1 MLLNDNK
8 LEFDKVVSKIGF
20 PITFEDYRS
29 TYKYDANI
37 DKITEFESE
46 LRNNMGKG
54 YNTVL
59 DIIKRYKDIF
69 DTELYFFHI
78 GKYLEKDY
86 KASKESEIL
95 KTKYYPH
102 LYYTSK
108 YVRPTIATIDY
119 YNNMLKN
126 VDVVDVGI
134 NSKTGELVIESS
146 QELYGNKDLI
156 KNSLT
161 INNIKLEK
169 IKSKIGLNNVLK
181 YLKIDNIIDF
191 CKYENLGNYLSQ
203 KLKAETLE
211 GNDYYFE
218 KYEELITKYIEY
230 MDLDKMLIIANF
242 YYYSKYN
249 MVEGFTEYE
258 INGLLDYT
266 KNIEEI
272 IDNKYDTFI
281 FKTEKTII
289 SFQSIK
295 SSVNTLKKCF
305 INGVFYTIDRINE
318 ISQKLLKGE
327 IKIENVDKEIIRN
340 SFSYTNSEFI
350 DLLKNDYNFEYIIK
364 NGYLTK
370 DEVLNIYEKKSFIN
384 DYDFNRLYNFDI
396 INNDYLLKKYMLNDI
411 SLDTIKYIKENTNKV
426 EDFEK
431 LVSNYELITLFISE
445 NQEDRFQKYQ
455 LLYKILIL
463 DNKSEDEKNIIGFNL
478 INQVKELLDD
488 CKIYDLYKLGLITKE
503 NFIGSIN
510 ITTLCGCSVEGKI
523 SLSDLRELFDFNIIT
538 ENMVR
543 DYILD
548 NNIELNNKIVFLY
561 GLFPKDTDVDIRNN
575 FLKEITNNNYNVN
588 SDEQIKTFKSQV
600 LCGENNIWTTLY
612 KFDNGLKQKL
622 LRNGYV
628 LFYLP
633 TKDLYIIEQL
643 FYNQKMIYGTGT
655 YIITAIE
662 FYKNK
667 ELLIIDNYLNS
678 SYLNSLYLNNKAD
691 KLISTGWVNPLNRY
705 LENM

>member
-1 MLLNDNK
+1 MLLNDDNK

-20 PITFEDYRS
+20 PITFEDYRA

-37 DKITEFESE
+37 NKITEFESE
-46 LRNNMGKG
+46 LRNSMRKG

-59 DIIKRYKDIF
+59 DVIKSYKDIF
-69 DTELYFFHI
+69 DTELYLFHI

-102 LYYTSK
+102 LYYTSN

-126 VDVVDVGI
+126 VDVVDIGI

-156 KNSLT
+156 KNNLT
-161 INNIKLEK
+161 LNTIKLEK

-181 YLKIDNIIDF
+181 YLKISNIIDF
-191 CKYENLGNYLSQ
+191 CKYENLGNYLAQ
-203 KLKAETLE
+203 KLKAETSD
-211 GNDYYFE
+211 GNYYFFE
-218 KYEELITKYIEY
+218 KYEELITKYLEY
-230 MDLDKMLIIANF
+230 MDLDKMLIIANY
-242 YYYSKYN
+242 YYYSRYN
-249 MVEGFTEYE
+249 MSEGYTEYE
-258 INGLLDYT
+258 INELLNYT
-266 KNIEEI
+266 NNVEEI

-289 SFQSIK
+289 SFQSVK

-305 INGVFYTIDRINE
+305 INGVFYTVDRINE
-318 ISQKLLKGE
+318 VSQKLLKGE
-327 IKIENVDKEIIRN
+327 IKIENVNKEIFRN

-350 DLLKNDYNFEYIIK
+350 DLLRNDYNFEYIVK

-370 DEVLNIYEKKSFIN
+370 DEVLNIYEKKSFIS
-384 DYDFNRLYNFDI
+384 DYEYNRLYNFDI

-426 EDFEK
+426 VDFEK
-431 LVSNYELITLFISE
+431 LVSNYELITLFIDG

-455 LLYKILIL
+455 LLYKTLIL
-463 DNKSEDEKNIIGFNL
+463 DTKNDDEKNIIGFNL

-503 NFIGSIN
+503 NFISNIN
-510 ITTLCGCSVEGKI
+510 ITTFCGSFAEGKI
-523 SLSDLRELFDFNIIT
+523 CLSDLRELFDSNIIT
-538 ENMVR
+538 ENIVR

-548 NNIELNNKIVFLY
+548 NNNELNKKIVLLF

-575 FLKEITNNNYNVN
+575 LLNEITNNDNVN
-588 SDEQIKTFKSQV
+588 GDEQINSFKSQV
-600 LCGENNIWTTLY
+600 LCSDNNIWTTIY
-612 KFDNGLKQKL
+612 KFDSDLKQRL
-622 LRNGYV
+622 LNNGYV

-633 TKDLYIIEQL
+633 NKDLYIIEQL
-643 FYNQKMIYGTGT
+643 FFNGKMIYGTGT
-655 YIITAIE
+655 YIITGTE
-662 FYKNK
+662 FFKNK
-667 ELLIIDNYLNS
+667 ELLIIDNNLNNG
-678 SYLNSLYLNNKAD
+678 YLNSLYLNNKAD
-691 KLISTGWVNPLNRY
+691 KLISTGWVNSLNRY